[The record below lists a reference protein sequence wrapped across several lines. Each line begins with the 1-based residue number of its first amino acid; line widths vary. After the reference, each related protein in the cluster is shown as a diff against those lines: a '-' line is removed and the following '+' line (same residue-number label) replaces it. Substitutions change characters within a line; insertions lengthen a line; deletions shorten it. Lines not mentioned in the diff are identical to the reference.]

1 MQTRGV
7 AHEGFLFEKASVAFL
22 KTASHFSAAVISSA
36 ESE

>member
-1 MQTRGV
+1 MQARAV
-7 AHEGFLFEKASVAFL
+7 SHDGFLSEKASAAFL